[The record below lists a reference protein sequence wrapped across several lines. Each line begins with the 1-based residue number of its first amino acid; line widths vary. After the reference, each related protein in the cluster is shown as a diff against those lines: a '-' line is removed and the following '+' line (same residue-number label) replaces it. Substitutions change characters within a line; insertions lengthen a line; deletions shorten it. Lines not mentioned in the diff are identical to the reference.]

1 MNDKIKVNGL
11 QDKYGSLIGFIDQ
24 EPVLF
29 DEFIKNSK
37 RKSHNMFIQG
47 DYGTGK
53 TTLIQKRFYARSIR
67 SDKIRTFDVHEEY
80 VHLTNEMMGKNM
92 LLDGT
97 DGMVNPLQIFKINID
112 VNKSFNLHMKKLDIL
127 YCYWNEKADENEL
140 ILFEEIIKILYKK
153 FTIITSQGKIS
164 KKADRLPAE
173 RYPTLTD
180 CILLIENMML
190 KLKKKVNT
198 SSYKEL
204 NEILALNNIRNTLVI
219 LLKDYSSI
227 FDGHTTLNID
237 GEQIVNF
244 RLWNLHGINAGVF
257 GALSYNLFYYCW
269 HEQAVSD
276 LNDRCMIIMD
286 ESSYWINTKNLRAV
300 GQIMVFLQESA
311 NLNSSLILICYLDQY
326 MREDTDENREELK
339 KLLAMF
345 QYHFIFRGSAHCLD
359 ILEHTLKEFPK
370 IRRMQ
375 DIMSLGVGH
384 AVLNVTNVKNIF
396 FQVNL
401 TKEEKELFGLMNEG
415 KYGDG
420 KSQ

>member
-53 TTLIQKRFYARSIR
+53 TTLIKKRFYARSIR
-67 SDKIRTFDVHEEY
+67 SDKIRTFDAHEEY

-92 LLDGT
+92 LMDGSE
-97 DGMVNPLQIFKINID
+97 GMINPLQIFKISVD
-112 VNKSFNLHMKKLDIL
+112 VNENFIRHMKKLNIL
-127 YCYWNEKADENEL
+127 YYYWNDKADENEI
-140 ILFEEIIKILYKK
+140 ILFEEVIKILYKK
-153 FTIITSQGKIS
+153 FTIITTQGKIS

-180 CILLIENMML
+180 CILLIENMMV
-190 KLKKKVNT
+190 KLKKKVNA

-227 FDGHTTLNID
+227 FDGHTTLSID
-237 GEQIVNF
+237 DEQIVNF
-244 RLWNLHGINAGVF
+244 RLWNLHGINAGAF

-276 LNDRCMIIMD
+276 SNNRCMIIMD
-286 ESSYWINTKNLRAV
+286 ESSNWVNTKNLRAV

-311 NLNSSLILICYLDQY
+311 TLNSSLILICHLDQY
-326 MREDTDENREELK
+326 MREDTNENREELK

-345 QYHFIFRGSAHCLD
+345 QYHFIFRASAYSLD
-359 ILEHTLKEFPK
+359 ILEQTLKEFSK
-370 IRRMQ
+370 IKKMK
-375 DIMSLGVGH
+375 DIKLLGVGD

-415 KYGDG
+415 KYGDR
-420 KSQ
+420 KS